1 MAASR
6 ADTTAAEV
14 ALLDAEERLLAEHA
28 AFALAVRSAR
38 RSGAIRKEATT
49 ALWERKLGAAVALAR
64 VLEPSAEP
72 WAACEEELRQTH
84 LQHGRDTHE
93 FLNDLDAA
101 RDDAADA
108 CEEAERAREAAYA
121 AHAARVEEARENAE
135 AKLEKLAQEHDD
147 LLAVLE
153 TDNRLEAV
161 RDALALHKA
170 EELLAF
176 FADSQEDESAPLEH
190 PSVDRRFPPKR
201 RRPADA

>member
-49 ALWERKLGAAVALAR
+49 ALWERKLGAAVALSR
-64 VLEPSAEP
+64 VMEPSAEP

-84 LQHGRDTHE
+84 MQHGRDAHR

-108 CEEAERAREAAYA
+108 CEEAERAREAAYRTPRA
-121 AHAARVEEARENAE
+121 SRRCARTE

-153 TDNRLEAV
+153 TGQLWRRCATPSQ
-161 RDALALHKA
+161 HKA

-176 FADSQEDESAPLEH
+176 FADSQEDEARRWS

>member
-49 ALWERKLGAAVALAR
+49 ALWERKLGAAVALSR

-72 WAACEEELRQTH
+72 WAACEEERETH
-84 LQHGRDTHE
+84 LQHGRDAHQ

-108 CEEAERAREAAYA
+108 CEEAELAREAAYA
-121 AHAARVEEARENAE
+121 DHAARVEEARENAE
-135 AKLEKLAQEHDD
+135 AKL
-147 LLAVLE
+147 
-153 TDNRLEAV
+153 
-161 RDALALHKA
+161 
-170 EELLAF
+170 
-176 FADSQEDESAPLEH
+176 
-190 PSVDRRFPPKR
+190 
-201 RRPADA
+201 